1 MTDHPAVTRA
11 AAIWKWM
18 LGILAAGLITFVAI
32 LVIKG
37 LMGPEEQ
44 ASRPSDGS
52 AQPVPVEVAAVTQG
66 PIELRRVF
74 SGSLE
79 SPARTTIASKV
90 AGRILTVPLD
100 LSDTVERG
108 AIVATLEPEEFAQ
121 VVTQGEADLAV
132 AEARLREARS
142 IADNTQREFDRLEQ
156 LHADAV
162 VSDSELDAAR
172 SAALADAAAV
182 AVAEAQ
188 VARARSVLAAA
199 KLRLGYTTIRADWS
213 TGDASRVVAERFA
226 EEGETIS
233 EGSPIVSIIELDP
246 ILAVMFVSERD
257 YAMLAPGQEISL
269 QTDAYP
275 GRAWSGRIS
284 RIAPI
289 FREGS
294 RQARV
299 EVAISNPDAS
309 LRPGMFVRVA
319 AVLDRV
325 ESATIAPDA
334 AITSRDGRTVVFS
347 LNDAEDTVRMVP
359 VQIGIRDGDRVQI
372 VQGDVGSR
380 VVTLGQQLLGDGSAV
395 HVVGPVG
402 TIGSAD
408 EEWGG

>member
-1 MTDHPAVTRA
+1 MSDHPAVTRA
-11 AAIWKWM
+11 AAIWKWV
-18 LGILAAGLITFVAI
+18 LGIFAAALVAFVSI
-32 LVIKG
+32 LVFKG
-37 LMGPEEQ
+37 LSGPDQ
-44 ASRPSDGS
+44 PFSGLSGA
-52 AQPVPVEVAAVTQG
+52 ATQPVPVEVAAVSQG

-108 AIVATLEPEEFAQ
+108 AVVATLEPEEFAQ
-121 VVTQGEADLAV
+121 VVAQGEADLAV

-142 IADNTQREFDRLEQ
+142 IAENTQREFDRLEQ

-182 AVAEAQ
+182 AVAQAQ
-188 VARARSVLAAA
+188 VSRADSVLAAA
-199 KLRLGYTTIRADWS
+199 KLRLGYTTIRAEWI
-213 TGDASRVVAERFA
+213 TGDANRVVAERFV
-226 EEGETIS
+226 EEGETIA
-233 EGSPIVSIIELDP
+233 EGTPIVSIIELDP

-257 YAMLAPGQEISL
+257 YALLEPGQQVNL
-269 QTDAYP
+269 NTDAYP
-275 GRAWSGRIS
+275 GRTWSGRIS

-299 EVAISNPDAS
+299 EVSIPNADSS

-325 ESATIAPDA
+325 ETATIVPES
-334 AITSRDGRTVVFS
+334 AITSREGRSVVFS
-347 LNDAEDTVRMVP
+347 LNDAQDTVRMVP
-359 VQIGIRDGDRVQI
+359 VQVGIRDGNSVQI
-372 VQGDVGSR
+372 IQGEVGSR

-395 HVVGPVG
+395 HVVSPVE
-402 TIGSAD
+402 TVGSAD
-408 EEWGG
+408 KERGG